1 MKEDY
6 LKLLRKL
13 KKEVKATDNCKEK
26 DLMLLGIDNFIK
38 TIKSD
43 EITDEDLKEYLLR
56 ELNKE
61 REVKLWTTIIKCL

>member
-13 KKEVKATDNCKEK
+13 KKDIKATDNCKEK
-26 DLMLLGIDNFIK
+26 DIMLLGIDNFIK

-43 EITDEDLKEYLLR
+43 EITEEDLKEYLLR
-56 ELNKE
+56 ELKKQE
-61 REVKLWTTIIKCL
+61 KGA

>member
-13 KKEVKATDNCKEK
+13 KKDIKATDNCKEK
-26 DLMLLGIDNFIK
+26 DIMLLGIDNFIK

-43 EITDEDLKEYLLR
+43 EITEEDLKEYLLR
-56 ELNKE
+56 ELNKQE
-61 REVKLWTTIIKCL
+61 KGA

>member
-13 KKEVKATDNCKEK
+13 KKDIKATDNCKEK
-26 DLMLLGIDNFIK
+26 DIMLLGIDNFIK

-43 EITDEDLKEYLLR
+43 EITEEDLKEYLLR
-56 ELNKE
+56 ELNNQEKGA
-61 REVKLWTTIIKCL
+61 

>member
-1 MKEDY
+1 MKQDY

-13 KKEVKATDNCKEK
+13 KKDIKATDNCKEK
-26 DLMLLGIDNFIK
+26 DIMLLGIDNFIK

-56 ELNKE
+56 ELNKQE
-61 REVKLWTTIIKCL
+61 KGA

>member
-13 KKEVKATDNCKEK
+13 KKDIKATDNCKEK
-26 DLMLLGIDNFIK
+26 GILLLGIDNFIK

-56 ELNKE
+56 ELNKQE
-61 REVKLWTTIIKCL
+61 KGT